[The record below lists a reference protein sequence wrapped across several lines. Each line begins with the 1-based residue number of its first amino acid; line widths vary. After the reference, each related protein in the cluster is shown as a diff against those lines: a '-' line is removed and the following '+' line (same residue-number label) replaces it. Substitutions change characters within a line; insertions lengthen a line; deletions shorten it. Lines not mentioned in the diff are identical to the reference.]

1 MEGELI
7 ACKNAGEKNSDKVA
21 LSSALLAKTK
31 IELQD
36 VIKERD
42 NQMTALATLLAKGE
56 LLKKCWL
63 VELDNHSAIISH
75 IPNINHTYCSAT

>member
-42 NQMTALATLLAKGE
+42 IQMTALATLLAKG
-56 LLKKCWL
+56 KKNRKNNGTEN
-63 VELDNHSAIISH
+63 VFHNNVPIHR
-75 IPNINHTYCSAT
+75 

>member
-42 NQMTALATLLAKGE
+42 NQMTALATLLAKG
-56 LLKKCWL
+56 KK
-63 VELDNHSAIISH
+63 VK
-75 IPNINHTYCSAT
+75 NITKIDK

>member
-7 ACKNAGEKNSDKVA
+7 ACKNAGEKNSDQVA
-21 LSSALLAKTK
+21 LSSALLSKTK

-42 NQMTALATLLAKGE
+42 NQMTALATLLAKGKNCQHNMIRS
-56 LLKKCWL
+56 LKRRF
-63 VELDNHSAIISH
+63 
-75 IPNINHTYCSAT
+75 

>member
-56 LLKKCWL
+56 TK
-63 VELDNHSAIISH
+63 
-75 IPNINHTYCSAT
+75 